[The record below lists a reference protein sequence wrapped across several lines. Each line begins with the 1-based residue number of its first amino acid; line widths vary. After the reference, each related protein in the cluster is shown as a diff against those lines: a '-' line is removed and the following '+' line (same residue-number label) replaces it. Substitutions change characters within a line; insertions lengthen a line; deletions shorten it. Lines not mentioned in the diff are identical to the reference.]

1 MQRLQGLR
9 RYVNMKNVRG
19 DSHQSKEDDTWSQGM
34 LSGYI
39 SIQRIS
45 FEGFPL
51 STDSFKYIEVGH
63 LTSNN
68 RVQLQLL
75 KARG

>member
-1 MQRLQGLR
+1 
-9 RYVNMKNVRG
+9 MKNVRD
-19 DSHQSKEDDTWSQGM
+19 DSHQSKEDDAWSQGMLM

-39 SIQRIS
+39 SIKRIS
-45 FEGFPL
+45 FEGVPL
-51 STDSFKYIEVGH
+51 STGSFKYIEIGH

-75 KARG
+75 KGRG

>member
-1 MQRLQGLR
+1 
-9 RYVNMKNVRG
+9 MKDVRN
-19 DSHQSKEDDTWSQGM
+19 DSHQSKEDDTWSQGI
-34 LSGYI
+34 LFGYI
-39 SIQRIS
+39 SIKKIS

-51 STDSFKYIEVGH
+51 STGSFKYIEIGP

-68 RVQLQLL
+68 RLQLRIL